1 MLTSSQIQ
9 DRILTEFLTSKLLD
23 NALRGYFCE
32 AMLAEALG
40 PTCRVASHGWAPW
53 DLEIGPRNGTFPDRI
68 RIQVKNSALLQ
79 TWHGATSPPSDS
91 LFDLTWRR
99 RPAYWDRDAKD
110 VPCEDEG
117 FLCDLFALCH
127 HPVSD
132 PAIADQTDPAQWQVY
147 LLAADPAL
155 GHITPAEVLACRA
168 GLARAGKPASTQRR
182 PGTLE
187 TGIRSRRAVLPIP
200 IPALMLSH
208 VRSALHR

>member
-1 MLTSSQIQ
+1 MLIPSQIQ
-9 DRILTEFLTSKLLD
+9 NRVLTEYLTAKILD

-40 PTCRVASHGWAPW
+40 PVCRIASHGWAPW
-53 DLEIGPRNGTFPDRI
+53 DLEIGPRAARFPDRI
-68 RIQVKNSALLQ
+68 RIQVKNSASLQ
-79 TWHGATSPPSDS
+79 TWHGSESPPSDS
-91 LFDLTWRR
+91 LFNLTWRR

-155 GHITPAEVLACRA
+155 GHITTAEVVACRA
-168 GLARAGKPASTQRR
+168 TFVRTGKPTSTQRR
-182 PGTLE
+182 PVTLE
-187 TGIRSRRAVLPIP
+187 TGIRSRGSIQPIP
-200 IPALMLSH
+200 IPALTLSH
-208 VRSALHR
+208 IYRALAR